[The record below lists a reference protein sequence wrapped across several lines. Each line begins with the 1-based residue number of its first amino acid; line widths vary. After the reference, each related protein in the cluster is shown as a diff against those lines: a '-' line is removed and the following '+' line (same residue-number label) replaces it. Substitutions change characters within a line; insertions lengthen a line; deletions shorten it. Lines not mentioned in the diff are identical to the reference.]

1 MEKNFV
7 VSAFGVADGVGERRR
22 LRGTSL
28 CPTGSILPPPK
39 HNPKR
44 FEEKARSAFVSNRM
58 PSQHGASYIVG
69 AGRFATQ
76 TSVWR
81 VSFSPS
87 LNNVSSVEWDEER
100 LFGGNEC

>member
-22 LRGTSL
+22 LRVTSL
-28 CPTGSILPPPK
+28 CPTGSILPPK
-39 HNPKR
+39 TYAER

>member
-1 MEKNFV
+1 MERGEDSEAL
-7 VSAFGVADGVGERRR
+7 VSAPQGA
-22 LRGTSL
+22 S
-28 CPTGSILPPPK
+28 SPPPAK
-39 HNPKR
+39 TYPKR

-58 PSQHGASYIVG
+58 PSQHGASYIAG